1 MKNSKFNSLYQ
12 EAYNRYTNGN
22 GFLVGDVVKLKSG
35 YENVESYK
43 SLGENV
49 KQRMKEMLKTGNN
62 IRVGKLH
69 SNSVGSRYSA
79 EGANSAPASM
89 ADCYEEYSPGAVRN
103 LITIPVECLEEVD
116 TGANLAPVPEGQKDM
131 EDRVTG
137 PDEFGKHGWH
147 KGKAVNDQ
155 NKLGAKQNW
164 VEKGNYELA
173 TKNTKLAHS
182 NKYNDILPTKVKG
195 MIKAKNINESQ
206 TLLENLYLNILN
218 EDVGTMGGGDA
229 GAQQDANANMEE
241 TENIKEKDDIYGFEK
256 MALAGAKPGMSQK
269 EVLSLAFTNIE
280 KWAMATRKADA
291 SKAEIIAGNLL
302 YYMNDGDGASD
313 VVTYY
318 SHMFPKTAANEEDE
332 GNKFTGDLAHT
343 KKGDKFE
350 IGGKK
355 VTNTTGTIAEEICP
369 ICKRDVCQC
378 NEMEMVGNDMEA
390 PCPKCHTNPCTC
402 LEEES
407 MFDES
412 DLKHHIKDECWNM
425 EEDRL
430 VDECWAEDGSV
441 KEECWRMQEDAMPSN
456 DSVAMDNNA
465 KDPEQTS
472 GL

>member
-137 PDEFGKHGWH
+137 PDGFGKHGWH

-241 TENIKEKDDIYGFEK
+241 TEN
-256 MALAGAKPGMSQK
+256 MSAGPNVNGK
-269 EVLSLAFTNIE
+269 EVDMDSLVLTGYNPNNPAMSVNPYINKATFVNGTPLNARELEELE
-280 KWAMATRKADA
+280 KFPKAAATVESEVKDESGLQAYIGKKKYGAADFKALQQAGREHNEKKKEQIKHKHSKQAISEDISLKAPKTFLPGGDTKTTEIKA
-291 SKAEIIAGNLL
+291 SKH
-302 YYMNDGDGASD
+302 
-313 VVTYY
+313 
-318 SHMFPKTAANEEDE
+318 SH
-332 GNKFTGDLAHT
+332 H
-343 KKGDKFE
+343 
-350 IGGKK
+350 
-355 VTNTTGTIAEEICP
+355 
-369 ICKRDVCQC
+369 
-378 NEMEMVGNDMEA
+378 
-390 PCPKCHTNPCTC
+390 
-402 LEEES
+402 
-407 MFDES
+407 
-412 DLKHHIKDECWNM
+412 
-425 EEDRL
+425 
-430 VDECWAEDGSV
+430 GS
-441 KEECWRMQEDAMPSN
+441 
-456 DSVAMDNNA
+456 
-465 KDPEQTS
+465 
-472 GL
+472 